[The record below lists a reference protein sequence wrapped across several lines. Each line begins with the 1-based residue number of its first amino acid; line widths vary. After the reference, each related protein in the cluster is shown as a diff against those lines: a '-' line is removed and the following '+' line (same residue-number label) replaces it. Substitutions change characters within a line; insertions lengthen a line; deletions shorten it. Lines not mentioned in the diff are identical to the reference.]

1 MAIPTK
7 FDGDVGAVANL
18 SDSVLNLLRTM
29 QHAAAKDVPQMRERL
44 RETLRDYVDK
54 VMDVARAE

>member
-7 FDGDVGAVANL
+7 FDGDVGAVSDL
-18 SDSVLNLLRTM
+18 SDSVLSLLRTM
-29 QHAAAKDVPQMRERL
+29 QRAAAKDVPRMRERL